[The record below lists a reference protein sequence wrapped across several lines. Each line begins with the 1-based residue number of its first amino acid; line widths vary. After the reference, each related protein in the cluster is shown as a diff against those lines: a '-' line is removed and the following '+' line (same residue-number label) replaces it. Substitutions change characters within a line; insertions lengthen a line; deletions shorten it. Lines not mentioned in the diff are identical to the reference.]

1 MKTKQT
7 IDELKELVS
16 LLEYREK
23 NLFINESILMV
34 GDLDKLKKLIYKL

>member
-1 MKTKQT
+1 MKTRHT
-7 IDELKELVS
+7 IKKLKELVS

>member
-1 MKTKQT
+1 MKTKHT
-7 IDELKELVS
+7 IEELKELVS

>member
-7 IDELKELVS
+7 IDELKELIS